1 MADGRHIA
9 DRTIAISQWKIIQLW
24 WHCVHDCTFGTRWQS
39 RNQIWKFL
47 KFKMADGRHFR
58 NYFWPWLSNRLP
70 DFSEI
75 LCEEGAFSQNFGSGI
90 DTSLPQNVFF
100 FVFLMQFVLR
110 RVAAFA
116 SSLIHLFIDSI
127 SSTVYCIVFCNVM
140 SAKSCQKYR
149 IVLAR
154 LAEQVANTH
163 DTLTKR
169 TSQLDRAR
177 KQLRW

>member
-140 SAKSCQKYR
+140 SAKSCQKHR
-149 IVLAR
+149 IVRAR
-154 LAEQVANTH
+154 LAEQLANTH